1 MKMGKVSMAKIA
13 EKLNVSKSLVSLA
26 LSNRYGVNDETRYKI
41 YLAAIQ
47 MGYDFQ
53 TTRENKNIKGKLA
66 ITVFIKQIDLITERF
81 WPEILSGIE
90 KALSRENYRM
100 KTFVWDNDVTSAEIV
115 MKIASADSD
124 GVIIISELPEGVLE
138 HLSNVK
144 IPIVVIDGKEYTDGL
159 FDSVRANNY
168 LGGYLAC
175 EHLFMNGHRKL
186 GFVGDI
192 NHSVSF
198 KERYNGFKDYI
209 ERRPYETS
217 LKSVIQSA
225 KDCEETE
232 KLFCPEIFESIIES
246 ENRPTAV
253 MCVNDP
259 CAAFVYEIIQRK
271 GLRIPEDIS
280 VIGFDNVIMTNGY
293 KPPLTSINVEKKE
306 IGRVSVK
313 LLVDRIMNPDKTKE
327 SILISVNIDTKHSV
341 AKIDSNSSK

>member
-1 MKMGKVSMAKIA
+1 MGKVSMAQIA

-41 YLAAIQ
+41 YLTAIQ
-47 MGYDFQ
+47 MGYNFQ
-53 TTRENKNIKGKLA
+53 MTRENKNVREKLA

-90 KALSRENYRM
+90 KSLSKENYRM
-100 KTFVWDNDVTSAEIV
+100 KTYVWDNDVTSAEV
-115 MKIASADSD
+115 LMKIASADSD

-138 HLSNVK
+138 QLSNFNF
-144 IPIVVIDGKEYTDGL
+144 PIVVIDGKEYTDGH

-168 LGGYLAC
+168 LGGYIAC
-175 EHLFMNGHRKL
+175 EHLYNKGHRKL

-209 ERRPYETS
+209 ERRPCETT
-217 LKSVIQSA
+217 LQTVIQSA
-225 KDCEETE
+225 KECINTE
-232 KLFCPEIFESIIES
+232 KLFCSDLFETMIES
-246 ENRPTAV
+246 QNRPTAI

-293 KPPLTSINVEKKE
+293 KPSLTSINVEKKE

-313 LLVDRIMNPDKTKE
+313 LLVDRIINPGKTKE
-327 SILISVNIDTKHSV
+327 SILVSVNIDLKKSV
-341 AKIDSNSSK
+341 SKLN

>member
-1 MKMGKVSMAKIA
+1 MGKVSMSQIAK
-13 EKLNVSKSLVSLA
+13 ELNVSKSLVSLA

-53 TTRENKNIKGKLA
+53 TTRENKNPRSKLA

-90 KALSRENYRM
+90 KALSKENYRM
-100 KTFVWDNDVTSAEIV
+100 KTYVWDNDVTSAEIL
-115 MKIASADSD
+115 MKIASAESD

-138 HLSNVK
+138 HLSNVN
-144 IPIVVIDGKEYTDGL
+144 IPIVVIDGKEYTDGY

-168 LGGYLAC
+168 LGGYIAC
-175 EHLFMNGHRKL
+175 EHLINKGHRRL

-209 ERRPYETS
+209 EGRPYEATIQT
-217 LKSVIQSA
+217 VIQSA
-225 KDCEETE
+225 KECTNTE
-232 KLFCPEIFESIIES
+232 KLFCPEMFEAIIES
-246 ENRPTAV
+246 PNRPTAI

-259 CAAFVYEIIQRK
+259 CASFVYDIIQRK

-280 VIGFDNVIMTNGY
+280 VIGFDNTFMTNGY

-313 LLVDRIMNPDKTKE
+313 LLVDRIINPGKTKE
-327 SILISVNIDTKHSV
+327 SILISVNIDLKKSV
-341 AKIDSNSSK
+341 TTLN